1 MVAHHFQRQMDV
13 DRLILDKK
21 LFHDEAEEH
30 VRNNNKLSI
39 LAESS
44 AVRTTSDQEQTII
57 RSVEL

>member
-1 MVAHHFQRQMDV
+1 MDV